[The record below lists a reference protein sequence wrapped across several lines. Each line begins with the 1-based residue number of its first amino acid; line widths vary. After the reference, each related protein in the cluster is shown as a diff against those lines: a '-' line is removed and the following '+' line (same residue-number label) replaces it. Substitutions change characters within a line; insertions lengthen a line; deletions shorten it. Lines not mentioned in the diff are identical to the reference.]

1 MVPTA
6 LIFSLRL
13 LAIYCHWL
21 EVDKLALHTR
31 TTFLATLALKHLQAE
46 CVLPQVMAK
55 QTFAIS
61 MSHVMSV

>member
-1 MVPTA
+1 MLKETK
-6 LIFSLRL
+6 F
-13 LAIYCHWL
+13 
-21 EVDKLALHTR
+21 ALHTR

-46 CVLPQVMAK
+46 CVLPQVMAM